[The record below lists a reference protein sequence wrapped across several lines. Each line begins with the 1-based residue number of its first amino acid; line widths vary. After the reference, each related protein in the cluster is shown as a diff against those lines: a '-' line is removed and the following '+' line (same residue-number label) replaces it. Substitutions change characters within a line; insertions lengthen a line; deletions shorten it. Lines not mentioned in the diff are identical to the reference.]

1 MKARVLLGCTVL
13 ALSAGAIGAL
23 STHAAPEVQPTT
35 STANA
40 TSYKLD
46 GVHSSVVFCI
56 KHLGVSP
63 FYGRFN
69 EMTGSFTF
77 DAAEPEAATF
87 NVEIK
92 TQSVDSNAEGRDR
105 HLKSGDF
112 FNAREFPV
120 ITFKSTE
127 VTSTGDK
134 TMAITGD
141 LTMHGVT
148 KPITASATFGGEGDR
163 GTRFGYRAGFDIQFN
178 VNRSDFGMDMYAS
191 NGMLGDDVK
200 LMIGLEGK
208 RDE

>member
-40 TSYKLD
+40 TAYTVD

-56 KHLGVSP
+56 KHLGVAP

-69 EMTGSFTF
+69 ETTGSFTF
-77 DAAEPEAATF
+77 DAAEPEAATV

-92 TQSVDSNAEGRDR
+92 TDSVDSNADRRDN
-105 HLKSGDF
+105 HLKSPDF
-112 FNAREFPV
+112 FNVREFPA
-120 ITFKSTE
+120 ITFKSTG
-127 VTSTGDK
+127 VTKTGDK
-134 TMAITGD
+134 TMDIAGD

-148 KPITASATFGGEGDR
+148 KSITASATFGGEGEK
-163 GTRFGYRAGFDIQFN
+163 GRFGYRAGFDIQFT
-178 VNRSDFGMDMYAS
+178 VNRTDFGMDTYS
-191 NGMLGDDVK
+191 DTGMLGDEVK
-200 LMIGLEGK
+200 IMIGLEGQ